1 MHCKS
6 ILIIDGDDNVR
17 TTLAAILSQA
27 GYRVVSA
34 GYICEAI
41 EYLVANCFDLVL
53 LDLKMPDIEGMA
65 LLSNLRI
72 LYPKLP
78 VMILTGHPAMNF
90 SDGAKRFGTQ
100 GYFLKPVD
108 PTLLL
113 ENVHTI
119 LAEPKTP
126 QY

>member
-1 MHCKS
+1 MPCKS

-78 VMILTGHPAMNF
+78 VMVLTGHPAMNF

-113 ENVHTI
+113 ENVHAI
-119 LAEPKTP
+119 LVEPKTP
-126 QY
+126 RD